1 MNWRTTLVLL
11 AAVLTLGAFIAL
23 YERRTPSSRELAER
37 ARRALT
43 FAAGRA
49 DFLGIEVG
57 AMRIECA
64 REQDRWWLTHP
75 LRARADGGAVDR
87 ILAGLAELPKGE
99 VITADQLKARG
110 LSPAD
115 YGFEPPRAVFTV
127 GEGPRRWS
135 FRVGRDA
142 PLGGTLYIREDGSD
156 TIVATSTNLLGLL
169 PGGVTNLRDRVL
181 FACSLDEVR
190 RLELR
195 GSGGFIKLVRG
206 EGGGWALQQPLA
218 ARADRDAVRGLI
230 EPLLAL
236 RVRDFVSDAAVDAA
250 AFGLDDAADRVT
262 LETAEKGSQR
272 SLLLG
277 RGVAAATNLVYAKLQ
292 SEESVYTVPAGVRAV
307 TAVRVDDLRDRRL
320 VTLSAHDVDRVVA
333 RAGDRALE
341 LRREPGEGWWV
352 VQPRRWRAD
361 ARRVE
366 DLVRLWCG
374 LRVDRFA
381 DPAATDLAALGLEHP
396 FRTLELGRAAQADGG
411 LLPGSAAATGVV
423 LRIGNPDATAG
434 LLWVKADGEAWAC
447 EVTNAVLE
455 VFPVDPLL
463 YRDRDVLNLPPESI
477 VRIAVAQAEREEVVE
492 RDDTGVFHVRTPSNA
507 VPDTEAITDIL
518 MVFNNLRAVNY
529 VADNPADLSVFGLD
543 APRAV
548 VSLGLRGEA
557 GPGKALLLGHA
568 VGGGAL
574 AMLRGQDVVFAIDAE
589 TEIRLLRALALP
601 PAQPGETSVDRPTST
616 VAEP

>member
-1 MNWRTTLVLL
+1 
-11 AAVLTLGAFIAL
+11 
-23 YERRTPSSRELAER
+23 
-37 ARRALT
+37 
-43 FAAGRA
+43 
-49 DFLGIEVG
+49 
-57 AMRIECA
+57 
-64 REQDRWWLTHP
+64 
-75 LRARADGGAVDR
+75 
-87 ILAGLAELPKGE
+87 
-99 VITADQLKARG
+99 
-110 LSPAD
+110 
-115 YGFEPPRAVFTV
+115 
-127 GEGPRRWS
+127 
-135 FRVGRDA
+135 
-142 PLGGTLYIREDGSD
+142 
-156 TIVATSTNLLGLL
+156 
-169 PGGVTNLRDRVL
+169 
-181 FACSLDEVR
+181 
-190 RLELR
+190 
-195 GSGGFIKLVRG
+195 
-206 EGGGWALQQPLA
+206 
-218 ARADRDAVRGLI
+218 
-230 EPLLAL
+230 
-236 RVRDFVSDAAVDAA
+236 
-250 AFGLDDAADRVT
+250 
-262 LETAEKGSQR
+262 
-272 SLLLG
+272 
-277 RGVAAATNLVYAKLQ
+277 
-292 SEESVYTVPAGVRAV
+292 
-307 TAVRVDDLRDRRL
+307 
-320 VTLSAHDVDRVVA
+320 
-333 RAGDRALE
+333 LE

-374 LRVDRFA
+374 LRVIVLR
-381 DPAATDLAALGLEHP
+381 TRCNRLGRAGIGTSVP
-396 FRTLELGRAAQADGG
+396 DVELGRAAQADGG

-434 LLWVKADGEAWAC
+434 LLWVKADGEAGC